1 MSSVFLRASV
11 MDSYSKSDLLE
22 FMWRNDIKPRDDKLE
37 EKLETYLLQEFDILS
52 HDVEDYKKFHDDVI
66 DFRRNIRTITK
77 KRGWNKENILSK
89 HSVGCLFY
97 FMHIVWKFPTM
108 SHLNV

>member
-1 MSSVFLRASV
+1 MRASV

-89 HSVGCLFY
+89 HSVGRLFY
-97 FMHIVWKFPTM
+97 ILCTLFE
-108 SHLNV
+108 SHLQCLI